1 MKRIEESELIIN
13 EDGSIF
19 HLHLKPE
26 DIADTILLV
35 GDPGRVNMIA
45 AYFDNVELSVA
56 NREFLTV
63 TGTYKGKRVSVL
75 STGIGTDN
83 IDIVVTE
90 LDALANIDF
99 ETRTEKQ
106 EHKTLNLIRLGTSGA
121 IQPEIAIGSFVSSH
135 ISIGFDGLLNFYA
148 NRDNISLLDF
158 EDAFLKHI
166 DWHKKLPTPYF
177 VSASEALIKLFE
189 DFTIE
194 GMTVSAPGFYGPQ
207 GRVLRL
213 PLWKANQ
220 NDLIESFEYRGK
232 KITNFEME
240 GSAIAGLSHLL
251 GHNAIT
257 VCTIIAN
264 RANKTA
270 LVDYKDNMRKMV
282 EITLEKILKL

>member
-45 AYFDNVELSVA
+45 AYFDNVELSVS
-56 NREFLTV
+56 NREFVTV
-63 TGTYKGKRVSVL
+63 TGTYKGTRVSVL

-158 EDAFLKHI
+158 EDAFLKHM
-166 DWHKKLPTPYF
+166 DWWEKLPTPYF
-177 VSASEALIKLFE
+177 VSASEVLIKLFE

-213 PLWKANQ
+213 PLWKADQ
-220 NDLIESFEYRGK
+220 NDLIENFEYRGK

-240 GSAIAGLSHLL
+240 GSALAGLSHLL

-264 RANKTA
+264 RAIKTA
-270 LVDYKDNMRKMV
+270 LVDYKDNVRKMV